1 MQEIIM
7 VTENWKG
14 TETNMLLNF
23 VDYMKDIVF
32 QTNKEKMEIALEVL
46 ELEKTR
52 DLRTDWVETY
62 LAANKSYS
70 ARYCA
75 DYNQLLAFL
84 KGNLNDNFVN
94 TRFDCERC
102 SKDCLEKLQ
111 ELGISIYGRVVHEAK
126 PEKEVRDYEVEV
138 KETLSRVESI
148 HAESLEDAIDKV
160 MDKYHAQEIILDAED
175 FVGVDFLPSEEE
187 KSRTKKN
194 LRSR

>member
-1 MQEIIM
+1 MHDMIM

-23 VDYMKDIVF
+23 TDYMKDIVF
-32 QTNKEKMEIALEVL
+32 HTNKEKMEIALEVL
-46 ELEKTR
+46 ELEQTR
-52 DLRTDWVETY
+52 DLKQEWVETY

-75 DYNQLLAFL
+75 DYNQLLQFL
-84 KGNLNDNFVN
+84 KGKLNDDIVEV
-94 TRFDCERC
+94 RFDCERC

-111 ELGISIYGRVVHEAK
+111 ELGISIYGNVIQEA
-126 PEKEVRDYEVEV
+126 EIAKEVRDYEVEV
-138 KETLSRVESI
+138 KEVLSRIETVN
-148 HAESLEDAIDKV
+148 ADSLEDAIDKV
-160 MDKYHAQEIILDAED
+160 MDKYHAQEIVLDAED

-187 KSRTKKN
+187 KNKTMKH

>member
-1 MQEIIM
+1 MQDMIM

-23 VDYMKDIVF
+23 TDYMKEIVF
-32 QTNKEKMEIALEVL
+32 HTHKEKMEIALEVL
-46 ELEKTR
+46 ELEHTR
-52 DLRTDWVETY
+52 DLREEWVETY

-75 DYNQLLAFL
+75 DYNQLLQFL
-84 KGNLNDNFVN
+84 KGELNDDIEEV
-94 TRFDCERC
+94 RFDCERC

-111 ELGISIYGRVVHEAK
+111 ELGISIYGNVIQEA
-126 PEKEVRDYEVEV
+126 EIAKEVRDYEVEV
-138 KETLSRVESI
+138 KEVLSRVETVN
-148 HAESLEDAIDKV
+148 ADSLEDAIDKV
-160 MDKYHAQEIILDAED
+160 MDKYHAQEIVLDAED

-187 KSRTKKN
+187 KNKTMKH

>member
-1 MQEIIM
+1 MQDMIM

-23 VDYMKDIVF
+23 TDYMRDIIF
-32 QTNKEKMEIALEVL
+32 HTNKEKMEIALEVL
-46 ELEKTR
+46 ELEHTR
-52 DLRTDWVETY
+52 DLKTDWVETY

-70 ARYCA
+70 ARYCV
-75 DYNQLLAFL
+75 DYNQLISFL
-84 KGNLNDNFVN
+84 KGKLNDDFAN

-102 SKDCLEKLQ
+102 SKDCLEKLRD
-111 ELGISIYGRVVHEAK
+111 LGIRIYGKAVQEA
-126 PEKEVRDYEVEV
+126 EMAKEVRDYEVEV
-138 KETLSRVESI
+138 KEVLSRIETI

-187 KSRTKKN
+187 KNKTMKN

>member
-1 MQEIIM
+1 MQDMIM

-32 QTNKEKMEIALEVL
+32 HTNKEKMEIALEVL
-46 ELEKTR
+46 ELEQTR
-52 DLRTDWVETY
+52 DMKQNWVETY

-84 KGNLNDNFVN
+84 KGNLNDNFAN

-111 ELGISIYGRVVHEAK
+111 KLGISIYGRVVQVLEQA
-126 PEKEVRDYEVEV
+126 KEVRDYEVEV
-138 KETLSRVESI
+138 KEVLSRIETI
-148 HAESLEDAIDKV
+148 HAESIEDAIDKV
-160 MDKYHAQEIILDAED
+160 MDKYHAQEIVLDAED

-187 KSRTKKN
+187 QNKTRRNLHSR
-194 LRSR
+194 

>member
-1 MQEIIM
+1 MQDMIM

-23 VDYMKDIVF
+23 TDYMKDIVF
-32 QTNKEKMEIALEVL
+32 HTNKEKMEIALEVL
-46 ELEKTR
+46 ELENAR
-52 DLRTDWVETY
+52 DLKTEWVETY

-75 DYNQLLAFL
+75 DYNQLISFL
-84 KGNLNDNFVN
+84 KGKFNDDYAN

-111 ELGISIYGRVVHEAK
+111 ELGISIYGRIVHEAE
-126 PEKEVRDYEVEV
+126 PTKEVRNYEVEV
-138 KETLSRVESI
+138 KEVLSRIETI

-160 MDKYHAQEIILDAED
+160 MDKYHAQEIVLDAED

-187 KSRTKKN
+187 KNKTMKN
-194 LRSR
+194 LHSR

>member
-1 MQEIIM
+1 MRDMIL

-23 VDYMKDIVF
+23 EEYMNSIVF
-32 QTNKEKMEIALEVL
+32 HTNKEKMEIALEVL

-84 KGNLNDNFVN
+84 KGSLNDDFAN

-102 SKDCLEKLQ
+102 SKECLEKLQ
-111 ELGISIYGRVVHEAK
+111 ELGISIYGRVVQEAK
-126 PEKEVRDYEVEV
+126 PVKEVRDYEVEV
-138 KETLSRVESI
+138 KETLSRLENI
-148 HAESLEDAIDKV
+148 HAESLEDAINKV
-160 MDKYHAQEIILDAED
+160 TDKYYAQEIILDAED

-187 KSRTKKN
+187 KNRTKKN

>member
-1 MQEIIM
+1 MQDMIM

-23 VDYMKDIVF
+23 TDYMKDIVF
-32 QTNKEKMEIALEVL
+32 HTNKEKMEIALEVL
-46 ELEKTR
+46 ELEHTR
-52 DLRTDWVETY
+52 DLKEEWVETY

-75 DYNQLLAFL
+75 DYNQLLQFL
-84 KGNLNDNFVN
+84 KGKLNDDIEEV
-94 TRFDCERC
+94 RFDCERC

-111 ELGISIYGRVVHEAK
+111 ELGISIYGNVIQEA
-126 PEKEVRDYEVEV
+126 EIAKEVRDYEVEV
-138 KETLSRVESI
+138 KEVLSRIETVN
-148 HAESLEDAIDKV
+148 ADSLEDAIDKV
-160 MDKYHAQEIILDAED
+160 MDKYHAQEIVLDAED

-187 KSRTKKN
+187 KNKTMKH

>member
-1 MQEIIM
+1 MQDMIM

-23 VDYMKDIVF
+23 TDYMRDIVF
-32 QTNKEKMEIALEVL
+32 HTNKEKMEIALEVL
-46 ELEKTR
+46 ELEHTR
-52 DLRTDWVETY
+52 DLREEWVETY

-75 DYNQLLAFL
+75 DYNQLISFL
-84 KGNLNDNFVN
+84 KGKLNDDYEN

-111 ELGISIYGRVVHEAK
+111 ELGISIYGKDVREA
-126 PEKEVRDYEVEV
+126 EVMNERRIYEVEIV
-138 KETLSRVESI
+138 ETLCKIESVEADSI
-148 HAESLEDAIDKV
+148 EDAIEQV
-160 MDKYHAQEIILDAED
+160 EELYSTSNIVLGSGE
-175 FVGVDFLPSEEE
+175 FVDVDFMPSQEE
-187 KSRTKKN
+187 KLKMKKN

>member
-1 MQEIIM
+1 MHDMIM

-23 VDYMKDIVF
+23 TDYMKDVVF
-32 QTNKEKMEIALEVL
+32 RTNKEKMEIALEVL
-46 ELEKTR
+46 ELEHTR
-52 DLRTDWVETY
+52 NVKQKWVETY

-75 DYNQLLAFL
+75 DYNQLISFL
-84 KGNLNDNFVN
+84 KGKLNDNYAN
-94 TRFDCERC
+94 IRFNCERC

-111 ELGISIYGRVVHEAK
+111 ELGISIYGRIVQE
-126 PEKEVRDYEVEV
+126 ETLTKEVRDYEVEV
-138 KETLSRVESI
+138 KEVLSRIETVN
-148 HAESLEDAIDKV
+148 ADSLEDAIDIV
-160 MDKYHAQEIILDAED
+160 MDKYHAQEIVLDAED

-187 KSRTKKN
+187 KNKTMKH

>member
-1 MQEIIM
+1 MQDMIM

-23 VDYMKDIVF
+23 TDYMKDIVF
-32 QTNKEKMEIALEVL
+32 HTNKEKMEIALEVL
-46 ELEKTR
+46 ELEHTR
-52 DLRTDWVETY
+52 DLREEWVETY

-75 DYNQLLAFL
+75 DCNQLIAFL
-84 KGNLNDNFVN
+84 KGKLNDDFAN

-111 ELGISIYGRVVHEAK
+111 DLGIRIYGKVVQEA
-126 PEKEVRDYEVEV
+126 EITKEVRDYEVEV
-138 KETLSRVESI
+138 KEVLSRIETI

-160 MDKYHAQEIILDAED
+160 MNKYHAQEIILDAED

-187 KSRTKKN
+187 KNKTMKN

>member
-1 MQEIIM
+1 MQDIIM

-14 TETNMLLNF
+14 TETNMLFNF

-32 QTNKEKMEIALEVL
+32 HTNKEKMEIALEVL
-46 ELEKTR
+46 ELEQTR
-52 DLRTDWVETY
+52 DLKQEWVETY

-75 DYNQLLAFL
+75 DYNQLISFL
-84 KGNLNDNFVN
+84 KGKLNDDYAN

-111 ELGISIYGRVVHEAK
+111 ELGISIYGRIVHEAE
-126 PEKEVRDYEVEV
+126 PTKEVRNYEVEV
-138 KETLSRVESI
+138 KEVLSRIETI
-148 HAESLEDAIDKV
+148 HAESIDNAIDKV
-160 MDKYHAQEIILDAED
+160 MDKYHAQEIVLGAED

-187 KSRTKKN
+187 KNKTMKH

>member
-1 MQEIIM
+1 MQDMIM

-23 VDYMKDIVF
+23 TDYMKDIVF
-32 QTNKEKMEIALEVL
+32 HTNKEKMEIALEVL
-46 ELEKTR
+46 ELEHTR
-52 DLRTDWVETY
+52 DLREEWVETY

-75 DYNQLLAFL
+75 DYNQLISFL
-84 KGNLNDNFVN
+84 KGKLNDDYEN

-111 ELGISIYGRVVHEAK
+111 ELGISIYGKDVREA
-126 PEKEVRDYEVEV
+126 EVMNERRIYEVEIV
-138 KETLSRVESI
+138 ETLCKIESVEADSI
-148 HAESLEDAIDKV
+148 EDAIEQV
-160 MDKYHAQEIILDAED
+160 EELYSTSNIVLGSGE
-175 FVGVDFLPSEEE
+175 FVDVDFMPSQEE
-187 KSRTKKN
+187 KLKMKKN

>member
-1 MQEIIM
+1 MQDMIM

-32 QTNKEKMEIALEVL
+32 HTNKEKMEIALEVL
-46 ELEKTR
+46 ELEQTR
-52 DLRTDWVETY
+52 DMKQSWVETY

-75 DYNQLLAFL
+75 DYNQLISFL
-84 KGNLNDNFVN
+84 KGKLNDDYENI
-94 TRFDCERC
+94 RFDCERC

-111 ELGISIYGRVVHEAK
+111 QLGISIYGRIVQESEIVN
-126 PEKEVRDYEVEV
+126 EKRNYEVEV
-138 KETLSRVESI
+138 KEVLSRIETV
-148 HAESLEDAIDKV
+148 HADSLEDAIDRV
-160 MDKYHAQEIILDAED
+160 MDKYHAQEIVLDAED

-187 KSRTKKN
+187 KNKTMKH